1 MMRHLD
7 VVKQRWRWQTASSS
21 PHTHNKF
28 KQAQGCTQCAAAS
41 CMNRLP
47 AFLLTSLAAL
57 AAIAACTPSEDHSVK
72 ATFKEPTIYF
82 RNGLE
87 ITVGDASV
95 PIHGMQD
102 CPYGLAAPVGAVTAM
117 NDAKC
122 IRLADDTQQIQVL
135 LDLPSGQVQEEWA
148 VRRDGPS
155 QPNEPAFK
163 HVSLLR
169 PDGSRITITDKSD
182 KLLDKCYAY
191 EAAHVCL

>member
-1 MMRHLD
+1 MQACCGEAFAPSSLSCIQQARTAGRHHALQG
-7 VVKQRWRWQTASSS
+7 VV
-21 PHTHNKF
+21 F
-28 KQAQGCTQCAAAS
+28 Y
-41 CMNRLP
+41 MNRFYALSISV
-47 AFLLTSLAAL
+47 LTAL
-57 AAIAACTPSEDHSVK
+57 VTVAACKPSQDRP
-72 ATFKEPTIYF
+72 AQAAYTKEPTIYF

-87 ITVGDASV
+87 ITVGGAVV
-95 PIHGMQD
+95 PIHGVQD
-102 CPYGLAAPVGAVTAM
+102 CPYGLAAPAGAVSVI
-117 NDAKC
+117 DSAKC

-135 LDLPSGQVQEEWA
+135 LDLPSGQVQEEWT

-169 PDGSRITITDKSD
+169 PDGSRITISDKSD

>member
-1 MMRHLD
+1 M
-7 VVKQRWRWQTASSS
+7 AS
-21 PHTHNKF
+21 PHI
-28 KQAQGCTQCAAAS
+28 QTQLACAAYLCTAAF
-41 CMNRLP
+41 CMKRIP

-57 AAIAACTPSEDHSVK
+57 AAIAACTPAEDHSVQ
-72 ATFKEPTIYF
+72 TSFKEPTIYF

-87 ITVGDASV
+87 ITVGGAVV
-95 PIHGMQD
+95 PIHGVQD
-102 CPYGLAAPVGAVTAM
+102 CPYGLAAPAGAVSVI
-117 NDAKC
+117 DSAKC

-135 LDLPSGQVQEEWA
+135 LDLPSGQVQEEWT

-169 PDGSRITITDKSD
+169 PDGSRITISDKSD

>member
-1 MMRHLD
+1 MMRVLD
-7 VVKQRWRWQTASSS
+7 VVKPRAVRWHRHTFKLNWPARQYLRTAA
-21 PHTHNKF
+21 F
-28 KQAQGCTQCAAAS
+28 
-41 CMNRLP
+41 CMKRIP

-57 AAIAACTPSEDHSVK
+57 AAIAACTPAEDHSVQ
-72 ATFKEPTIYF
+72 TSFKEPTIYF

-87 ITVGDASV
+87 ITVGGAVV
-95 PIHGMQD
+95 PIHGVQD
-102 CPYGLAAPVGAVTAM
+102 CPYGLAAPAGAVSVI
-117 NDAKC
+117 DSAKC

-135 LDLPSGQVQEEWA
+135 LDLPSGQVQEEWT

-169 PDGSRITITDKSD
+169 PDGSRITISDKSD

>member
-1 MMRHLD
+1 MM
-7 VVKQRWRWQTASSS
+7 QACCGEAFASS
-21 PHTHNKF
+21 PF
-28 KQAQGCTQCAAAS
+28 RGFLAS
-41 CMNRLP
+41 NTPQPLADTTPLPGVFFYMNRFYALSISV
-47 AFLLTSLAAL
+47 LTAL
-57 AAIAACTPSEDHSVK
+57 VTVAACKPSQDRP
-72 ATFKEPTIYF
+72 AQAAYTKEPTIYF

-87 ITVGDASV
+87 ITVGGAVV
-95 PIHGMQD
+95 PIHGVQD
-102 CPYGLAAPVGAVTAM
+102 CPYGLAAPAGAVSVI
-117 NDAKC
+117 DSAKC

-135 LDLPSGQVQEEWA
+135 LDLPSGQVQEEWT

-169 PDGSRITITDKSD
+169 PDGSRITISDKSD